1 MAMDVLPERD
11 FYREFIFTA
20 SRSSGPGGQNVNKVS
35 TKVELR
41 FDVPHSILLSEEE
54 KEILLIRLQKKI
66 NSEGFLIIVSQSERT
81 QLKNKE
87 KTIEKFYLLVTKA
100 LTPVKKR
107 KRTRPSAVA
116 KEKRLEEKK
125 MNAEK
130 KIRRKI
136 NGDGVM
142 R

>member
-1 MAMDVLPERD
+1 MTIYILSGRD
-11 FYREFIFTA
+11 FSKELHFSS

-41 FDVPHSILLSEEE
+41 FNILHSVVLTEEE

-66 NSEGFLIIVSQSERT
+66 NAEGFLVIISQSERS
-81 QLKNKE
+81 QFRNKE
-87 KTIEKFYLLVTKA
+87 KTIERFYDLISKS

-107 KRTRPSAVA
+107 KPTIPNSTA

-125 MNAEK
+125 LKAEK
-130 KIRRKI
+130 KSRRKFE
-136 NGDGVM
+136 G
-142 R
+142 

>member
-1 MAMDVLPERD
+1 MTLENLFGRN
-11 FYREFIFTA
+11 FRKELLFNA

-41 FDVPHSILLSEEE
+41 FNIAHSVILTEEE

-66 NSEGFLIIVSQSERT
+66 NTDGFLVIVSQSERT
-81 QLKNKE
+81 QFKNKE
-87 KTIEKFYLLVTKA
+87 KTIEKFYSLISKS

-107 KRTRPSAVA
+107 KPTLPNSSA

-125 MNAEK
+125 MKAEK
-130 KIRRKI
+130 KSRRKFE
-136 NGDGVM
+136 V
-142 R
+142 